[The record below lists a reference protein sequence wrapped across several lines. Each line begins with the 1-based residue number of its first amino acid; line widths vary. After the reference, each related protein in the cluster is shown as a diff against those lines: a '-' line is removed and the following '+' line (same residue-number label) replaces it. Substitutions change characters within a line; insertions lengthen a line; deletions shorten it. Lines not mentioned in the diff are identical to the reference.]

1 MEIEDA
7 LIAKM
12 SKGAIL
18 VTSHFAT
25 IMISTSY
32 SVGRFLLSIIFSIYL
47 TSYVTSLSAQD
58 EAKIDSMLQLVET
71 QSDTHL
77 IKTYEELFF
86 LTLPKEPQKAKPYLD
101 KAFEELER
109 INSPKFRANL
119 TKNLGSYHYY
129 LANYPE
135 ASSFYKEAIGYF
147 EELGNK
153 SQIAAVYNNLGIVL
167 KYMGQPEKALESHQN
182 SLRLKEELGQTGFP
196 IAASVMNIG
205 VIHSEL
211 ENYELSNEY
220 YRKAEAICI
229 EEDDQWRLSMVRSN
243 IAINLEKEGKQE
255 EALDYYTKSLPFF
268 IEGGYKIEEAK
279 QYNLIGALYF
289 DLDSLNR
296 AQHYFSKAQMLG
308 KEIGELQIEELG
320 TRNVGDVYFEQK
332 RYTAALNNFN
342 KALALSEEAGTDTR
356 RVTTYLRLAKTHA
369 ALGNYKQAH
378 DFRKQH
384 FDKYDEVYKQE
395 NIDKLNEL
403 EVKYQTDKKE
413 QQIVQQK
420 IEIDLLEQKEKTA
433 TLQKLALGGGFGLS
447 LIALGFGFYGY
458 RQRMKSNQLEKEKI
472 EAELSFKKKELVTH
486 ALHLAKKNEVL
497 ESIKQ
502 KALDQKKISQ
512 DGASYQKLVNIINL
526 DIHDDESW
534 ETFTRQFQEVHTDF
548 YTTVS
553 KSYPSVTPNEL
564 RLMSLIKM
572 NLSSKEMANIL
583 NISLA
588 GIKKA
593 RQRLRKKMELETK
606 DSLEQAVLSIA

>member
-1 MEIEDA
+1 
-7 LIAKM
+7 
-12 SKGAIL
+12 
-18 VTSHFAT
+18 
-25 IMISTSY
+25 MIYNSY
-32 SVGRFLLSIIFSIYL
+32 SVGRLLLSIVIFFYALIL
-47 TSYVTSLSAQD
+47 TAQD
-58 EAKIDSMLQLVET
+58 QEKIDSMLQLVET
-71 QSDTHL
+71 QTDTHL

-86 LTLPKEPQKAKPYLD
+86 LILPKEPEKAKPYLD
-101 KAFEELER
+101 KAFEELEQ
-109 INSPKFRANL
+109 INSPKFKADL
-119 TKNLGSYHYY
+119 TKDLGGYHYY
-129 LANYPE
+129 IANYPE
-135 ASSFYKEAIGYF
+135 ANSIYKEAIGYF

-196 IAASVMNIG
+196 IAASTMNIG

-289 DLDSLNR
+289 DLDSLSQ

-308 KEIGELQIEELG
+308 KEIGEIQIEELG

-342 KALALSEEAGTDTR
+342 KALALSEEAGTETR

-369 ALGNYKQAH
+369 ALGNFRQAH

-384 FDKYDEVYKQE
+384 FDKYDEVYKKE
-395 NIDKLNEL
+395 NIDKLNDL
-403 EVKYQTDKKE
+403 EVKYQTEKK
-413 QQIVQQK
+413 QQKIVQQE

-433 TLQKLALGGGFGLS
+433 NLQKLALGGGLGLS
-447 LIALGFGFYGY
+447 LLALGFGFYGY
-458 RQRMKSNQLEKEKI
+458 RQRMKSNQLAKEKV
-472 EAELSFKKKELVTH
+472 EAELAFKKKELVTH

-497 ESIKQ
+497 ETIKQ
-502 KALDQKKISQ
+502 KALDQKKVSE

-534 ETFTRQFQEVHTDF
+534 ETFTRQFQEIHTDF

-553 KSYPSVTPNEL
+553 KHYPTVTPNEL

-583 NISLA
+583 NISIP

>member
-1 MEIEDA
+1 MN
-7 LIAKM
+7 LQ
-12 SKGAIL
+12 
-18 VTSHFAT
+18 
-25 IMISTSY
+25 
-32 SVGRFLLSIIFSIYL
+32 
-47 TSYVTSLSAQD
+47 AQD
-58 EAKIDSMLQLVET
+58 QEKIDSMLQVAET
-71 QSDTHL
+71 QSDTTL
-77 IKTYEELFF
+77 IKTYEEIFF
-86 LTLPKEPQKAKPYLD
+86 LILPKEPEKAKPYLD
-101 KAFEELER
+101 MAFEELEQ
-109 INSPKFRANL
+109 INSPKFKANL
-119 TKNLGSYHYY
+119 TKDLAGYHYY

-135 ASSFYKEAIGYF
+135 ASSIYEEAIGYF

-196 IAASVMNIG
+196 IAASTMNIG

-229 EEDDQWRLSMVRSN
+229 EKDDQWRLSMVRSN
-243 IAINLEKEGKQE
+243 IAINLEKEGKHE
-255 EALDYYTKSLPFF
+255 EALEYYTKSLPFF

-289 DLDSLNR
+289 DLDSLSQ

-332 RYTAALNNFN
+332 RYTAALSNFN
-342 KALALSEEAGTDTR
+342 KALALSEKAGTETR

-369 ALGNYKQAH
+369 ALGNFRQAH

-403 EVKYQTDKKE
+403 EVKYQTEKKQ
-413 QQIVQQK
+413 QQIAQQE

-433 TLQKLALGGGFGLS
+433 NLQKLALGGGLGLS
-447 LIALGFGFYGY
+447 LLALGFGFYGY
-458 RQRMKSNQLEKEKI
+458 HQRMKSNQLAKEKV
-472 EAELSFKKKELVTH
+472 EAELAFKKKELVTH

-502 KALDQKKISQ
+502 KALDQKKVSQ

-526 DIHDDESW
+526 DIHDDDSW
-534 ETFTRQFQEVHTDF
+534 KTFTRQFQEVHANF
-548 YTTVS
+548 YSTVS
-553 KSYPSVTPNEL
+553 KAYPNVTSGDM

-583 NISLA
+583 NISIP

>member
-1 MEIEDA
+1 
-7 LIAKM
+7 M

>member
-1 MEIEDA
+1 
-7 LIAKM
+7 
-12 SKGAIL
+12 
-18 VTSHFAT
+18 
-25 IMISTSY
+25 
-32 SVGRFLLSIIFSIYL
+32 
-47 TSYVTSLSAQD
+47 
-58 EAKIDSMLQLVET
+58 
-71 QSDTHL
+71 
-77 IKTYEELFF
+77 
-86 LTLPKEPQKAKPYLD
+86 
-101 KAFEELER
+101 
-109 INSPKFRANL
+109 
-119 TKNLGSYHYY
+119 
-129 LANYPE
+129 
-135 ASSFYKEAIGYF
+135 
-147 EELGNK
+147 
-153 SQIAAVYNNLGIVL
+153 
-167 KYMGQPEKALESHQN
+167 MGQPEKALESHQN

-196 IAASVMNIG
+196 IAASTMNIG

-289 DLDSLNR
+289 DLDSLSQ

-308 KEIGELQIEELG
+308 KEIGEIQIEELG

-342 KALALSEEAGTDTR
+342 KALALSEEAGTETR

-369 ALGNYKQAH
+369 ALGNFRQAH

-384 FDKYDEVYKQE
+384 FDKYDEVYKKE
-395 NIDKLNEL
+395 NIDKLNDL
-403 EVKYQTDKKE
+403 EVKYQTEKK
-413 QQIVQQK
+413 QQKIVQQE

-433 TLQKLALGGGFGLS
+433 NLQKLALGGGLGLS
-447 LIALGFGFYGY
+447 LLALGFGFYGY
-458 RQRMKSNQLEKEKI
+458 RQRMKSNQLAKEKV
-472 EAELSFKKKELVTH
+472 EAELAFKKKELVTH

-497 ESIKQ
+497 ETIKQ
-502 KALDQKKISQ
+502 KALDQKKVSE

-534 ETFTRQFQEVHTDF
+534 ETFTRQFQEIHTDF

-553 KSYPSVTPNEL
+553 KHYPTVTPNEL

-583 NISLA
+583 NVSIA

>member
-1 MEIEDA
+1 
-7 LIAKM
+7 
-12 SKGAIL
+12 
-18 VTSHFAT
+18 
-25 IMISTSY
+25 MIYNSY
-32 SVGRFLLSIIFSIYL
+32 SVGRLLLSIVIFFHALIL
-47 TSYVTSLSAQD
+47 TAQD
-58 EAKIDSMLQLVET
+58 QEKIDSMLQLVET
-71 QSDTHL
+71 QTDTHL

-86 LTLPKEPQKAKPYLD
+86 LILPKEPEKAKPYLD
-101 KAFEELER
+101 KAFEELEQ
-109 INSPKFRANL
+109 INSPKFKADL
-119 TKNLGSYHYY
+119 TKDLGGYHYY
-129 LANYPE
+129 IANYPE
-135 ASSFYKEAIGYF
+135 ANSIYKEAIGYF

-196 IAASVMNIG
+196 IAASTMNIG

-289 DLDSLNR
+289 DLDSLSQ

-308 KEIGELQIEELG
+308 KEIGEIQIEELG

-342 KALALSEEAGTDTR
+342 KALALSEEAGTETR

-369 ALGNYKQAH
+369 ALGNFRQAH

-384 FDKYDEVYKQE
+384 FDKYDEVYKKE
-395 NIDKLNEL
+395 NIDKLNDL
-403 EVKYQTDKKE
+403 EVKYQTEKK
-413 QQIVQQK
+413 QQKIVQQE

-433 TLQKLALGGGFGLS
+433 NLQKLALGGGLGLS
-447 LIALGFGFYGY
+447 LLALGFGFYGY
-458 RQRMKSNQLEKEKI
+458 RQRMKSNQLAKEKV
-472 EAELSFKKKELVTH
+472 EAELAFKKKELVTH

-497 ESIKQ
+497 ETIKQ
-502 KALDQKKISQ
+502 KALDQKKVSE

-534 ETFTRQFQEVHTDF
+534 ETFTRQFQEIHTDF

-553 KSYPSVTPNEL
+553 KHYPTVTPNEL

-583 NISLA
+583 NVSIA

>member
-1 MEIEDA
+1 
-7 LIAKM
+7 
-12 SKGAIL
+12 
-18 VTSHFAT
+18 
-25 IMISTSY
+25 MIYNSY
-32 SVGRFLLSIIFSIYL
+32 SVGRLLLSIVIFFYALIL
-47 TSYVTSLSAQD
+47 TAQD
-58 EAKIDSMLQLVET
+58 QEKIDSMLQLVET
-71 QSDTHL
+71 QTDTHL

-86 LTLPKEPQKAKPYLD
+86 LILPKEPEKAKPYLD
-101 KAFEELER
+101 KAFEELEQ
-109 INSPKFRANL
+109 INSPKFKADL
-119 TKNLGSYHYY
+119 TKDLGGYHYY
-129 LANYPE
+129 IANYPE
-135 ASSFYKEAIGYF
+135 ANSIYKEAIGYF

-196 IAASVMNIG
+196 IAASTMNIG

-289 DLDSLNR
+289 DLDSLSQ

-308 KEIGELQIEELG
+308 KEIGEIQIEELG

-342 KALALSEEAGTDTR
+342 KALALSEEAGTETR

-369 ALGNYKQAH
+369 ALGNFRQAH

-384 FDKYDEVYKQE
+384 FDKYDEVYKKE
-395 NIDKLNEL
+395 NIDKLNDL
-403 EVKYQTDKKE
+403 EVKYQTEKK
-413 QQIVQQK
+413 QQKIVQQE

-433 TLQKLALGGGFGLS
+433 NLQKLALGGGLGLS
-447 LIALGFGFYGY
+447 LLALGFGFYGY
-458 RQRMKSNQLEKEKI
+458 RQRMKSNQLAKEKV
-472 EAELSFKKKELVTH
+472 EAELAFKKKELVTH

-497 ESIKQ
+497 ETIKQ
-502 KALDQKKISQ
+502 KALDQKKVSE

-534 ETFTRQFQEVHTDF
+534 ETFTRQFQEIHTDF

-553 KSYPSVTPNEL
+553 KHYPTVTPNEL

-583 NISLA
+583 NVSIA